1 MMETE
6 NHRNEKQDKPTSPS
20 RRDFIWKMA
29 VGGGAA
35 ILFGKVGDK
44 LLLASEN
51 TKQTREY
58 LMVHVDY
65 SKCTGCRTCESVC
78 SSFNHRQVVNRESL
92 LGLGN
97 PFYSNIRVHSYN
109 PDLDIPAVC
118 ALCPDA
124 PCIRSCPVELDLKT
138 GRKALYR
145 DEKTGTLR
153 NDPNRCIG
161 CGSCQ
166 EACKIQRTDVIVLGP
181 DHKPERICTLCDGD
195 PQCVKYCP
203 FNALSFAKVVPEREF
218 YGLHPDIISK
228 KLINRWYNTRE

>member
-1 MMETE
+1 MVKTM
-6 NHRNEKQDKPTSPS
+6 NPKNEKQDKPANLT

-35 ILFGKVGDK
+35 ILFGRVGDR
-44 LLLASEN
+44 LLLASVN
-51 TKQTREY
+51 TEQIHEY
-58 LMVHVDY
+58 LMIQVDY

-78 SSFNHRQVVNRESL
+78 SSFNHRQVLNGESL

-97 PFYSNIRVHSYN
+97 PLYSNIRVRSYN
-109 PDLDIPAVC
+109 PDLNIPAVC

-124 PCIRSCPVELDLKT
+124 PCIRSCPVKPDLKT
-138 GRKALYR
+138 ERKALYR
-145 DEKTGTLR
+145 DKKAGTIR
-153 NDPNRCIG
+153 NDPDRCIG

-166 EACKIQRTDVIVLGP
+166 EACKIQRIDVIVLGP
-181 DHKPERICTLCDGD
+181 KRRPERICTLCDGD

-203 FNALSFAKVVPEREF
+203 FNALSFAKLVPEREF

-228 KLINRWYNTRE
+228 KLINRWYNIEG